1 MSGKETDGQSMRET
15 TNRYNFW
22 SVFSSNQLDKWIR
35 KIKKNNL
42 KKNKTGNG
50 MTLSLAYVRQKQE
63 RDGGRRNGVIR
74 VGR

>member
-1 MSGKETDGQSMRET
+1 MEKTDGQSMRET

-35 KIKKNNL
+35 KKN
-42 KKNKTGNG
+42 KNKKTGNG
-50 MTLSLAYVRQKQE
+50 MTLSLASVRQKQE